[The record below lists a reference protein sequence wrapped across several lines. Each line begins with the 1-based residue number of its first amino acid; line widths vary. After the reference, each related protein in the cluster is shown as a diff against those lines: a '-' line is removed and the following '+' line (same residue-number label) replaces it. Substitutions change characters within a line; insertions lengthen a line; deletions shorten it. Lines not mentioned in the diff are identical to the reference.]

1 MPLTKLNA
9 TKGLTGTLPAVSGAN
24 LTGISAGITE
34 ADQWRLTSGLSTA
47 GDLTANFERVD
58 TDSTYIG
65 TGMTQSSGIF
75 TFPSTGIYKITANI
89 QFLRNN
95 SAIGYGGVYI
105 MSTSD
110 NFSSEDALGDNFGHL
125 IDEASTYTNV
135 VTHAVYDVT
144 DLTNNKVKFKY
155 QFSHGFTIAAD
166 TAANYTYFMFE
177 KLGET

>member
-1 MPLTKLNA
+1 MSQTQVERLFIKDRTSVMHDIFRLHANIASTSAASPTDFTSNLVRSND
-9 TKGLTGTLPAVSGAN
+9 TL
-24 LTGISAGITE
+24 AGH
-34 ADQWRLTSGLSTA
+34 L
-47 GDLTANFERVD
+47 
-58 TDSTYIG
+58 G
-65 TGMTQSSGIF
+65 TGMSQSSGIF
-75 TFPSTGIYKITANI
+75 TFPSTGIYKITANL

-95 SAIGYGGVYI
+95 SKIGYGGVYI

-110 NFSSEDALGDNFGHL
+110 NFSSEDYLTSNFCS
-125 IDEASTYTNV
+125 INNTASAYAHA
-135 VTHAVYDVT
+135 VTQAVYDVT

>member
-1 MPLTKLNA
+1 MSQTQVERLFIKDRTSLMHDVFR
-9 TKGLTGTLPAVSGAN
+9 LHAN
-24 LTGISAGITE
+24 IASTSSASPT
-34 ADQWRLTSGLSTA
+34 DFTSNLVRSNDSLA
-47 GDLTANFERVD
+47 GQL
-58 TDSTYIG
+58 G
-65 TGMTQSSGIF
+65 TGMSQSSGIF
-75 TFPSTGIYKITANI
+75 TFPSTGIYKITANM

-95 SAIGYGGVYI
+95 SKIGYGGVYI

-110 NFSSEDALGDNFGHL
+110 NFSSEDALADNFGHV

-135 VTHAVYDVT
+135 VTHGVYDVT

>member
-1 MPLTKLNA
+1 MSQTQVERLFIKDRTSVMHDIFRLHANIASTSAASPTDFTSNLVTSND
-9 TKGLTGTLPAVSGAN
+9 TL
-24 LTGISAGITE
+24 AG
-34 ADQWRLTSGLSTA
+34 QL
-47 GDLTANFERVD
+47 
-58 TDSTYIG
+58 G
-65 TGMTQSSGIF
+65 TGMSQSSGIF
-75 TFPSTGIYKITANI
+75 TFPSTGIYKITANL

-95 SAIGYGGVYI
+95 SKIGYGGVYI

-110 NFSSEDALGDNFGHL
+110 NFSSEDAVGDNFGHC

-135 VTHAVYDVT
+135 VTHGVYDVT

>member
-1 MPLTKLNA
+1 MSQTQVERLFIKDRTSVMHDIFRLHANIASTSSASPTDFTSNLVRSND
-9 TKGLTGTLPAVSGAN
+9 TL
-24 LTGISAGITE
+24 AG
-34 ADQWRLTSGLSTA
+34 QL
-47 GDLTANFERVD
+47 
-58 TDSTYIG
+58 G
-65 TGMTQSSGIF
+65 TGMSESSGIF

-105 MSTSD
+105 MSTSN
-110 NFSSEDALGDNFGHL
+110 NFTSEDALGDNFGSV
-125 IDEASTYTNV
+125 DNVASHYANV

-166 TAANYTYFMFE
+166 TDANYTYFMFE

>member
-1 MPLTKLNA
+1 MSQTQVERLFIADRTSLMHDVFRITA
-9 TKGLTGTLPAVSGAN
+9 TVSSTSAASPTTITSN
-24 LTGISAGITE
+24 LERADDTQAG
-34 ADQWRLTSGLSTA
+34 QL
-47 GDLTANFERVD
+47 
-58 TDSTYIG
+58 G
-65 TGMTQSSGIF
+65 TGMSESSGIF
-75 TFPSTGIYKITANI
+75 TFPSTGIYKITANG

-95 SAIGYGGVYI
+95 AEILYAGLYI
-105 MSTSD
+105 FSTSD
-110 NFSSEDALGDNFGHL
+110 NFSSEDALGDNFGHC

-135 VTHAVYDVT
+135 VTHGVYDVT

>member
-1 MPLTKLNA
+1 MSQTQVERLFIKDRTSLMHDVFRLHANIASTSSASPTDFTSNLVRSND
-9 TKGLTGTLPAVSGAN
+9 TL
-24 LTGISAGITE
+24 AG
-34 ADQWRLTSGLSTA
+34 QL
-47 GDLTANFERVD
+47 
-58 TDSTYIG
+58 G
-65 TGMTQSSGIF
+65 TGMSQSSGIF
-75 TFPSTGIYKITANI
+75 TFPSTGIYKITANM

-95 SAIGYGGVYI
+95 SKIGYGGVYI